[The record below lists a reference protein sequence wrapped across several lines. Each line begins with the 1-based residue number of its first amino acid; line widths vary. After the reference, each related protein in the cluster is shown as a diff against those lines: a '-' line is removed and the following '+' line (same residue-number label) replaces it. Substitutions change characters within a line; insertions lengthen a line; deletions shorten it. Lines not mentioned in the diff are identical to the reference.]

1 MTKIG
6 IIKQNKNININMVT
20 KLLPDMP
27 LILEM
32 KFLNLSNVLYSPNFW
47 QRLYKK
53 ITHTK
58 ALKNNVAESIYDSKE
73 SLYVRV

>member
-6 IIKQNKNININMVT
+6 IIKQNKNINININMVT

-53 ITHTK
+53 
-58 ALKNNVAESIYDSKE
+58 NNTYKGFKK
-73 SLYVRV
+73 